1 MKDKISLSTVLTLI
15 VLVGGLGMVAAQS
28 TPPTPP
34 VEVTPELHNA
44 LTQNGLVSEGSS
56 VSATA
61 ARTSET
67 VVPQAA
73 VVGWNFVHA
82 TTCLSYWDGANYW
95 FYVFPAEGGSW
106 VTGTPTNQ
114 YTIAPACQTGNW
126 LAFYVYNVV
135 GNWDRVQTYTYK

>member
-1 MKDKISLSTVLTLI
+1 MKTKISLSTVLTLI
-15 VLVGGLGMVAAQS
+15 ALMGGLGMVAAQS

-34 VEVTPELHNA
+34 VEMTPQLHNA
-44 LTQNGLVSEGSS
+44 LTQDGTVSEGSS

-67 VVPQAA
+67 VTPQAI
-73 VVGWNFVHA
+73 GWNFVHA
-82 TTCLSYWDGANYW
+82 TTCLSYWDGTNYW
-95 FYVFPAEGGSW
+95 LFIYPAEGGLW
-106 VTGTPTNQ
+106 YTGTPTHQ

-126 LAFYVYNVV
+126 LAFLVYNAS